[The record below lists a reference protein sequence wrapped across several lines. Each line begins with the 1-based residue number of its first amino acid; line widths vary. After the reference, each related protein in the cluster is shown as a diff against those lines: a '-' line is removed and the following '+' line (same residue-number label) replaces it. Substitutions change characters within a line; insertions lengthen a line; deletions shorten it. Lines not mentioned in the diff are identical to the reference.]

1 MLSLNLKCNVY
12 SIQKFHDLFVWFC
25 FLILFCIEDER
36 SYSCILLALE
46 VVGVAV
52 EEVAEVVLVEDH
64 SEGGVVEDLV
74 AKKTS

>member
-1 MLSLNLKCNVY
+1 MV
-12 SIQKFHDLFVWFC
+12 
-25 FLILFCIEDER
+25 
-36 SYSCILLALE
+36 
-46 VVGVAV
+46 V